1 MINIDFC
8 KTTGSIKSLK
18 IADDPF
24 SMNWLR
30 EDCTWGTPTEAELV
44 SSDISANTMT
54 SVYKLSKAELTVRRI
69 PEKDRYRE
77 IYTYKNVS
85 DCDVFFRRGELG
97 IYTPFCDIYDGAD
110 ICMTNRCNAH
120 IWCGGDV

>member
-77 IYTYKNVS
+77 IYTYKKR
-85 DCDVFFRRGELG
+85 FGLRRIFQARRAWYLHS
-97 IYTPFCDIYDGAD
+97 FL
-110 ICMTNRCNAH
+110 RH
-120 IWCGGDV
+120 I